1 MQCLFN
7 IADGL
12 GRCGKEALHRAGFA
26 LTFGDFVQSA
36 FRGFDL
42 ALGVN
47 ALARVERIVDQRAAN
62 RHQFTQ
68 QREVINLLR
77 KVTRAD
83 QASAI
88 CRQLNQ
94 IARSPKLPHGFVGF
108 EKWLQRD
115 GRHQHVPVNQT
126 QYLFVNAAVQRFK
139 EMVGLKFDRN
149 IFDHPV
155 INQNCAKKR
164 GLRLNIAGKALGF
177 SFIRCCKSDKFGHGS
192 LSFSMCSFA
201 RGTQKE
207 VRGYGCG
214 QQSDNKMFHKWDSA
228 CPKNISS

>member
-1 MQCLFN
+1 MQRFFN
-7 IADGL
+7 IADRV
-12 GRCGKEALHRAGFA
+12 GRCGEEGLHRAGFA
-26 LTFGDFVQSA
+26 FAFGDLVQST
-36 FRGFDL
+36 FRSFDL

-47 ALARVERIVDQRAAN
+47 ALACVERIVDQRAAH

-83 QASAI
+83 QARAI

-94 IARSPKLPHGFVGF
+94 IARAPKLTHGFVGLK
-108 EKWLQRD
+108 KWLQRD
-115 GRHQHVPVNQT
+115 RRDQHVPINQT

-139 EMVGLKFDRN
+139 EMVGLQFDRH
-149 IFDHPV
+149 IFDHPI

-177 SFIRCCKSDKFGHGS
+177 SFIRCC
-192 LSFSMCSFA
+192 
-201 RGTQKE
+201 
-207 VRGYGCG
+207 
-214 QQSDNKMFHKWDSA
+214 
-228 CPKNISS
+228 